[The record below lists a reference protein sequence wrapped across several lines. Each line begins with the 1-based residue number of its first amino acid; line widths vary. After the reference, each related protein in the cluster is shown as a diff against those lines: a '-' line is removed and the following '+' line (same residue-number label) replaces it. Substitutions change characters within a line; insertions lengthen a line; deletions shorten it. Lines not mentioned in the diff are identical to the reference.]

1 MNLFIFHN
9 FKLFCCNCWESF
21 TAHWLDLVAGVQLAQ
36 AGTVS
41 RPRMAPIEWNKMS
54 SLRMN
59 YSDVRYPHLSR
70 CEETAELSGEIW
82 CLGWAP
88 HQPCG
93 QLSGQL
99 VSAKDKFCY
108 SGIFPNIISWLC
120 QKACL
125 QSDLL
130 PVQRHRQLH
139 CRECQQATWRH
150 SWLWLWLLQVKLE
163 SLITDKRNFK
173 I

>member
-1 MNLFIFHN
+1 MVLLYI
-9 FKLFCCNCWESF
+9 WASF
-21 TAHWLDLVAGVQLAQ
+21 TAHWLDLVASVQLAQ

-59 YSDVRYPHLSR
+59 YRDVRYPHLSR
-70 CEETAELSGEIW
+70 CEETAELSGETW
-82 CLGWAP
+82 FLGWAP

-99 VSAKDKFCY
+99 VSAMCKEY
-108 SGIFPNIISWLC
+108 ILLLWHISKYYICWLC

-125 QSDLL
+125 KSDLL
-130 PVQRHRQLH
+130 PVQHHRQLH

>member
-99 VSAKDKFCY
+99 VSAKNKFCY
-108 SGIFPNIISWLC
+108 SGTFLNIISWLC
-120 QKACL
+120 QKPFLNLIYYLSSVIDNCVVGSAN
-125 QSDLL
+125 
-130 PVQRHRQLH
+130 RQH
-139 CRECQQATWRH
+139 EGIAGCDCDSCKSNWK
-150 SWLWLWLLQVKLE
+150 V
-163 SLITDKRNFK
+163 
-173 I
+173 